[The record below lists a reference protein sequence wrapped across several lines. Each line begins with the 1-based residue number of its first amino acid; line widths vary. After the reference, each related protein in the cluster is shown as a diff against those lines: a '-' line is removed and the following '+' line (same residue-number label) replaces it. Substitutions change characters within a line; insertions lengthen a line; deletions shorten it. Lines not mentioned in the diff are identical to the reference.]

1 MLLDCLRASHD
12 RPPSPSE
19 PAVFLPNEQMW
30 LRQVELMSRVGNENR
45 TRPARL
51 EPDCASAYYYYA
63 IGARGPPT
71 GSPQEYPRA
80 TPPPTH
86 PAQTR
91 HTLPSVAPIS
101 RSSAPHTSSRLA
113 TRALSGRGERAA
125 RSKTFRPDGEAG
137 VRARVRAR
145 ARLER
150 RERTSWGSRV
160 CPGYTVCLRD
170 DHSVG
175 LCR

>member
-1 MLLDCLRASHD
+1 MRKEGLFYGVCIKSSH
-12 RPPSPSE
+12 RP
-19 PAVFLPNEQMW
+19 L
-30 LRQVELMSRVGNENR
+30 G
-45 TRPARL
+45 L
-51 EPDCASAYYYYA
+51 EPNVDTTTTTTTRS
-63 IGARGPPT
+63 ARGGPPRGAHRST
-71 GSPQEYPRA
+71 RA
-80 TPPPTH
+80 PPPPPTH

-160 CPGYTVCLRD
+160 CPGYNVCL
-170 DHSVG
+170 SVG
-175 LCR
+175 RGPRRLSSVCHTTSLTLSLVRR